1 MLRAHYTAVKRE
13 TRPHT
18 IRAKGRVAIATLGQ
32 GNIFGKKIKE
42 WKKNKIAVVVQLM
55 SACVRL

>member
-18 IRAKGRVAIATLGQ
+18 ISAKGRVALATLGQ

-42 WKKNKIAVVVQLM
+42 WKNNKISVVVQLM
-55 SACVRL
+55 FVWVSL